1 MSASGRILALDIGE
15 RRIGVA
21 VSDPLQILA
30 RPLTVIQR
38 ASRADDFARIGR
50 LAGEQGA
57 IRIVCGYPL
66 SLDGSEGPQG
76 RRVRRYAEALQEAV
90 KVPVELW
97 DESYSTVDAEEKMQA
112 TQPRLSPRERRHWV
126 DAVAA
131 AVILQGYLNAQSQ
144 AAGTAPQDPQP

>member
-1 MSASGRILALDIGE
+1 MSAPGRILALDVGE

-21 VSDPLQILA
+21 LSDPLQILA
-30 RPLTVIQR
+30 RPLTVIHR
-38 ASRADDFARIGR
+38 TSRADDFARIGR
-50 LAGEQGA
+50 LVEQESA
-57 IRIVCGYPL
+57 VRVVCGYPL

-90 KVPVELW
+90 TVPVVLW
-97 DESYSTVDAEEKMQA
+97 DETYSTVDAEEMMRS

-131 AVILQGYLNAQSQ
+131 AVILQGYLNAQLQ
-144 AAGTAPQDPQP
+144 PDPGPPQETDS